1 MSQAKTDVRIP
12 SDTFG
17 VKECFII
24 IYNNFEK
31 SPRIKNMKVQ
41 KVNFVNLKVLTTAL
55 NKKNPFFTEKNSGI

>member
-17 VKECFII
+17 VKECSII
-24 IYNNFEK
+24 IYSNFEK